1 MKQFDV
7 EVSIVHGNIS
17 QTKNGAYG
25 TLIVQIDG
33 LGANVA
39 AALSYLNTVEVQ
51 TEVIANAN

>member
-1 MKQFDV
+1 V

-33 LGANVA
+33 SKANVTE
-39 AALSYLNTVEVQ
+39 ALSYLNTVEVQ
-51 TEVIANAN
+51 TEVIADAN

>member
-33 LGANVA
+33 SKTNVA
-39 AALSYLNTVEVQ
+39 EALRYLNTVEVQ

>member
-1 MKQFDV
+1 VKQFDV

-33 LGANVA
+33 SKTNVA
-39 AALSYLNTVEVQ
+39 EALRYLNTVEVQ

>member
-33 LGANVA
+33 SKANVTE
-39 AALSYLNTVEVQ
+39 ALSYLNTVEVQ